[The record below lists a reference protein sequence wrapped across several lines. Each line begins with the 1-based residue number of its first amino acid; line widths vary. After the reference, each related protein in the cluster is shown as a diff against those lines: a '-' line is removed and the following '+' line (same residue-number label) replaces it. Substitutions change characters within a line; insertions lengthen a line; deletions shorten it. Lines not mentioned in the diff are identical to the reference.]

1 MQLKKVEIIQ
11 YRNFK
16 NIVIDFEKSNN
27 FPNVFAIASK
37 NGGGKSTLLQFI
49 FTFLHCFMDKQ
60 RKQYLQNILEYFPE
74 ITEKTDLVKFV
85 IEDNNQE
92 YILDFSISPT
102 VTKTM
107 DFNLYLDIE
116 EIRERISDYQKND
129 QKYQRILQLKKDLE
143 INDRITPIM
152 ENNLNYIKNHVKS
165 IGDINLDFLYDKAK
179 TTKDLQIYKNL
190 IELIINKNSISEDT
204 FYDLKE
210 LNIKVNNQLKNLEYS
225 LNQNNIFYITHLTN
239 NKNVLLLHTNMPKEL
254 LITLTNKVFLNA
266 PASQVFLF
274 LSKVEK
280 QTIFT
285 EEKDIII
292 SHKFST
298 KTNDISSD
306 EPKYKIQNIS
316 NIISNFKENPI
327 TFPSCHTYYS
337 DNLKNTKEKLAG
349 FFTYDFVS
357 TNLILEAFQKASNED
372 LKIKRETGHYGN
384 RYDELTNELKNFLDG
399 KEIRENNEGNGVIFT
414 LKNSD
419 YHLSPEDLSHGEL
432 KKLGIYIWLKYIVE
446 ENSIILMDELDI
458 ALHPQWQYELVKDL
472 TKWSQGS
479 QFLLATHSPQ
489 ILSSTYYKNIIKLD
503 KGKVER
509 YSKPPIDRDINSIIT
524 QVMDAPDFPMDLL
537 LLHKKYRNLIND
549 GKVDSDEAKELK
561 SQILEYESESSSF
574 FQDINF
580 DLELM

>member
-16 NIVIDFEKSNN
+16 NIVIDFEKSDN

-49 FTFLHCFMDKQ
+49 FTFLHCFMDEE
-60 RKQYLQNILEYFPE
+60 RKQYLKNILEYFPE

-92 YILDFSISPT
+92 YSLDFSISPT
-102 VTKTM
+102 ITETM

-116 EIRERISDYQKND
+116 ETRKQILDYQKNE
-129 QKYQRILQLKKDLE
+129 QKYQRILQLKKDIE
-143 INDRITPIM
+143 VNDRITPSM
-152 ENNLNYIKNHVKS
+152 ENNLNYIKNRDIHVQS
-165 IGDINLDFLYDKAK
+165 LFGDIELDSLYNQAKETKNLQ
-179 TTKDLQIYKNL
+179 TYKN
-190 IELIINKNSISEDT
+190 ITEFIINKYSISEDT
-204 FYDLKE
+204 FTELKE
-210 LNIKVNNQLKNLEYS
+210 LNIKVNNQFKNLEYL
-225 LNQNNIFYITHLTN
+225 LNQNNIVYITHLKN
-239 NKNVLLLHTNMPKEL
+239 NKNVLLLQTNMPKERL
-254 LITLTNKVFLNA
+254 VTLTNQVYLNA

-274 LSKVEK
+274 LSNEEK
-280 QTIFT
+280 HTIFNDSIYHDSYYENL
-285 EEKDIII
+285 EEAK
-292 SHKFST
+292 
-298 KTNDISSD
+298 KTLN
-306 EPKYKIQNIS
+306 
-316 NIISNFKENPI
+316 
-327 TFPSCHTYYS
+327 
-337 DNLKNTKEKLAG
+337 G

-357 TNLILEAFQKASNED
+357 TSLILKTFQKASNED

-399 KEIRENNEGNGVIFT
+399 KEIRENSEGNGVIFT

-446 ENSIILMDELDI
+446 KNSIILMDELDI

-537 LLHKKYRNLIND
+537 LLHKEYRKLIND
-549 GKVDSDEAKELK
+549 GKVDSDEAKQLK